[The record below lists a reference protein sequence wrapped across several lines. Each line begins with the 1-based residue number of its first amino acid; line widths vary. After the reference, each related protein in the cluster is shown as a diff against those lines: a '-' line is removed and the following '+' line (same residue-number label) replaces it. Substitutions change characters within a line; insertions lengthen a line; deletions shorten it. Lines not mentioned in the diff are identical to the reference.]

1 MSGALGPHYGWR
13 LPFLV
18 ISVPALVCGLLVA
31 TTATEPAR
39 GDQEEE
45 VLLARARHGQGLG
58 AAGATGSDGT
68 RSAGPPSRLDSS
80 GDTFADKSSPPRH
93 TRDCAS
99 EPAYSEHI
107 DWAKVSTLL
116 HTPSVLLC
124 IFQGLPAC
132 IPWGV
137 FWVFLND
144 YLSEDRGLKV
154 HQATGVLTVFG
165 VGTVVGVLSGG
176 ALGKWLYMK
185 DKRYQCLLMGASTAL
200 SLLPI
205 LLLFNAPAK
214 ESYNNGFLFVV
225 AFCAGWL
232 MSITGVNVKIVLQN
246 VTSPETRGTAFALHS
261 IFNDLSKGGGPALV
275 AAWIMAMGRKAA
287 LNLAATMVLPA
298 AVSLFLLALFVE
310 SDEARVQCAVRETMA
325 RSSGGG
331 DTKGPSLGS
340 INPLISSAASDHY
353 NTL

>member
-1 MSGALGPHYGWR
+1 VSGALGPHYGWR
-13 LPFLV
+13 LPFLI
-18 ISVPALVCGLLVA
+18 ISVPALVCGFLVA

-45 VLLARARHGQGLG
+45 MLLARVRHEQG
-58 AAGATGSDGT
+58 AAAAGSDGT
-68 RSAGPPSRLDSS
+68 RNACASSHLDSS
-80 GDTFADKSSPPRH
+80 GNTDSDKSSSPM
-93 TRDCAS
+93 RDTHSTSA
-99 EPAYSEHI
+99 PVYSEHI

-154 HQATGVLTVFG
+154 HQATGVLSVFG

-185 DKRYQCLLMGASTAL
+185 DKRYQCLLMGASTTL

-205 LLLFNAPAK
+205 LLLFNVPAK
-214 ESYNNGFLFVV
+214 ESYSDGFLFFV

-232 MSITGVNVKIVLQN
+232 MSITGVNIKVVLQN

-261 IFNDLSKGGGPALV
+261 IFDDLGKGGGPALV
-275 AAWIMAMGRKAA
+275 AAWIVVMGRKAA
-287 LNLAATMVLPA
+287 LNLAASMVLPA
-298 AVSLFLLALFVE
+298 ALSLFLLALFVE
-310 SDEARVQCAVRETMA
+310 SDETRVQFAVREAMD
-325 RSSGGG
+325 RSSHGGG
-331 DTKGPSLGS
+331 TKRGALDSV
-340 INPLISSAASDHY
+340 NPADASDHFS
-353 NTL
+353 NL